1 MRARVLEEVDSVLG
15 RRTVTFGDLALLPYC
30 MQVFKEAMRLYPPAS
45 MIPRQAVR
53 DTTVGGYTI
62 KAGTMVFINAYSLH
76 QRAEVFEDPET
87 FDPDRF
93 ERSRE
98 KALPK
103 SAYLPFGTGG
113 NVCPGSH
120 LAMMEGHLLTAVMA
134 QRLRVELLPGQRI
147 RPQLLVNLRPS
158 PGVRA
163 RVALR
168 D

>member
-1 MRARVLEEVDSVLG
+1 M
-15 RRTVTFGDLALLPYC
+15 
-30 MQVFKEAMRLYPPAS
+30 
-45 MIPRQAVR
+45 
-53 DTTVGGYTI
+53 
-62 KAGTMVFINAYSLH
+62 
-76 QRAEVFEDPET
+76 FEDPET

-93 ERSRE
+93 ARARE

-134 QRLRVELLPGQRI
+134 QRLRVDLLPGQEI

-158 PGVRA
+158 PGYGRGWSSGTDVLARA
-163 RVALR
+163 PASPTRVPGREVVGQSA
-168 D
+168 